1 MTKPATLQEEDW
13 GDLIAYL
20 DGELDANTARSLET
34 KISIDPKLNAELKL
48 LKQTYALLD
57 YLPRPEPSQAFT
69 QQTLSKVSGLQV
81 TASYGA
87 TAHQW
92 HPWVMG
98 VSWFAALFLMG
109 MIGYAG
115 SGLMVSHKP
124 VAASVAKAEDPA
136 KLDAQLVQDLRVIEN
151 KRLYDLAGD
160 VGFLRGL
167 DDPDLFGDE
176 K

>member
-1 MTKPATLQEEDW
+1 MTRPAALQEEDW

-20 DGELDANTARSLET
+20 DGELDAKTARSLET
-34 KISIDPKLNAELKL
+34 KISIDPKLNAEVKL

-69 QQTLSKVSGLQV
+69 NTTLSKISGLQMIEARQ
-81 TASYGA
+81 ASG
-87 TAHQW
+87 HQW

-115 SGLMVSHKP
+115 SGLFMTNKP
-124 VAASVAKAEDPA
+124 AANSLTKAEDPT
-136 KLDAQLVQDLRVIEN
+136 KFDAQLVQDLRLIEN
-151 KRLYDLAGD
+151 KRLYEFAGD

>member
-13 GDLIAYL
+13 DDLIAYL
-20 DGELDANTARSLET
+20 DGELDAKTARSLET
-34 KISIDPKLNAELKL
+34 KISIDPKLNAEAKL
-48 LKQTYALLD
+48 LKQTWELLD
-57 YLPRPEPSQAFT
+57 YLPRPEPSQEFT
-69 QQTLSKVSGLQV
+69 HKTLSRVSGLQV
-81 TASYGA
+81 VHTGKASG
-87 TAHQW
+87 HQW

-98 VSWFAALFLMG
+98 VSWCAALFLAG

-115 SGLMVSHKP
+115 SGLLAPPKP
-124 VAASVAKAEDPA
+124 VAALTKPEDPA
-136 KLDAQLVQDLRVIEN
+136 NLDAQLVQDLRVIEN
-151 KRLYDLAGD
+151 KRLYDLAGE